1 MSEYWRKYSNH
12 YSTITRLAL
21 PIMVG
26 QLGVIITGYADTVM
40 VGHYAT
46 SALASASFVNNV
58 FNFMVMLCL
67 GFSYGLT
74 PLVGSLYARKDC
86 DSVGALVKNAVVAN
100 GLFAVVLL
108 VIMWVVYMNI
118 EHLGLPENLI
128 PTIKPYY
135 QLFFWSMVPVVV
147 SNVLRQFSDAVND
160 TKLAMWIFT
169 AGNLLNIAGNY
180 VLIYGKMGAPEMGLN
195 GAGVSTLVSR
205 VLMAVAFVWVLAG
218 SRRYKPYFNGFK
230 RGVLSRK
237 SITKVVKTSFPVSMQ
252 LGMETGIFTFAS
264 LIVGWLGEIQ
274 LAAYQVLVML
284 GMLGFMIYYAVGA
297 ATSIKISNYN
307 GVGNVTGV
315 RNAAHAGY
323 VITLLC
329 AIAASATFILAGRWL
344 IMAFTGDSAVI
355 AVAVGLIVP
364 LVLYQF
370 GDATQVAFA
379 NSLRGIAEVMPIM
392 RNAFIAYVVIGL
404 PLVYALAI
412 PAGWGLKGI
421 YIAFTIALF
430 TAGMLF
436 MRRFYHKLK
445 EMQVSS

>member
-1 MSEYWRKYSNH
+1 
-12 YSTITRLAL
+12 
-21 PIMVG
+21 MVG

-180 VLIYGKMGAPEMGLN
+180 VLIYGKFGAPEMGLN

-329 AIAASATFILAGRWL
+329 AIAASATFIFRRSLAHHGVHGRRDCHRRCRRADCAACAVSVWRRYASGFCQL
-344 IMAFTGDSAVI
+344 VARHRRGHAYHAQCLYRLCGHRLAACLCPCYSCRMGIERNIHSVHDSAVHC
-355 AVAVGLIVP
+355 
-364 LVLYQF
+364 
-370 GDATQVAFA
+370 
-379 NSLRGIAEVMPIM
+379 
-392 RNAFIAYVVIGL
+392 RNAFHAPFL
-404 PLVYALAI
+404 P
-412 PAGWGLKGI
+412 
-421 YIAFTIALF
+421 
-430 TAGMLF
+430 
-436 MRRFYHKLK
+436 
-445 EMQVSS
+445 